1 MEFSHVLQAADASCV
16 IFPISRSPFGLIGN
30 LKILQGEF
38 LFIGFRTKNENKR
51 HGHVF

>member
-1 MEFSHVLQAADASCV
+1 MEFPHALQAADASCV
-16 IFPISRSPFGLIGN
+16 IFPISQSPFGLIRN

-38 LFIGFRTKNENKR
+38 LFIGFLTNNENKQ